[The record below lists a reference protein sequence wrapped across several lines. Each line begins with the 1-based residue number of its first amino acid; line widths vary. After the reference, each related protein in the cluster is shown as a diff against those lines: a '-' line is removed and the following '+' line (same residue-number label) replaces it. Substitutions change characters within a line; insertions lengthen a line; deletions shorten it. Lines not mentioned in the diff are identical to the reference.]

1 MQLTIT
7 ETRVQTQTVLKLKPP
22 LVERISILAEKLKA
36 YEWLQNFKT
45 EFPTYTHGRNE
56 DISLALCL
64 LLVEV
69 IEPAIDSTKEESL
82 EEKAL
87 FECEDELRKILEE
100 TLPEGEKLDNFLS
113 EFNLFNDE
121 KKEIFAQISIADRVM
136 KVALDRFYQQA
147 DKAHDDFFN
156 RVNAL
161 RNRIKEHNKIHDP
174 KAVFAVNQEMLAII
188 DKFEA
193 MNFEFKNIGHIKDSL
208 LATCKR
214 AQDQVR
220 KI

>member
-7 ETRVQTQTVLKLKPP
+7 ETRVQTHPTLRLNPSIA
-22 LVERISILAEKLKA
+22 ERISTLAEKLKA

-45 EFPTYTHGRNE
+45 EFPNYKNGRSE

-87 FECEDELRKILEE
+87 FEYEDELRKILEE
-100 TLPEGEKLDNFLS
+100 TIPQGEKVDNFLS

-136 KVALDRFYQQA
+136 QVALDKFYQQV

-174 KAVFAVNQEMLAII
+174 KVVFAVNQEMLAII

-193 MNFEFKNIGHIKDSL
+193 MNFDFKNIGHIKESL

-214 AQDQVR
+214 AQDQVS